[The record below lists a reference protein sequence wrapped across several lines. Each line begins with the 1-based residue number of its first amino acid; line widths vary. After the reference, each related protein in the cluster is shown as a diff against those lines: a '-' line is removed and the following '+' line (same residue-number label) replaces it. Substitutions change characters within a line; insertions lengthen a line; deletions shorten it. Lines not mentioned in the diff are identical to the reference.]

1 MNELK
6 WAMVGTGF
14 MAELILKDFAL
25 ADNTSLAA
33 LVSRSPE
40 KAEARLAEFGIE
52 ARALTF
58 EQAIADAEID
68 VIYIATPHSEHFGM
82 AKAAL
87 EAGKHVLVEKAF
99 TMSSDEA
106 RELALMA
113 KANNRFLMEAMWTKF
128 LPLHKAVK
136 MMIEKRELGDLVMVE
151 ANFGFNAP
159 FDADHRL
166 FNHELGGGSTLDHG
180 VYTTTLCRWYADA
193 PIKRQVSFGK
203 RFENGADSH
212 ADTTF
217 EFENGVIGHGISSL
231 VSMLGVSARV
241 IGTNKSI
248 DILGAFWNSREL
260 NILTFEGKPEP
271 LVEHIAYET
280 KGAGYAHMLEAVSA
294 AILDGKLECEEHP
307 LSFTIANMEALDEIR
322 SQIQQ

>member
-1 MNELK
+1 MDELK

-25 ADNTSLAA
+25 ADKTNLVA

-40 KAEARLAEFGIE
+40 KAAARLAEFDLE

-99 TMSSDEA
+99 TMNAAEA
-106 RELALMA
+106 RELANLA
-113 KANNRFLMEAMWTKF
+113 KANGRFLMEAMWTKF

-136 MMIEKRELGDLVMVE
+136 AMIEKREIGDLVMIE

-166 FNHELGGGSTLDHG
+166 FNHELGGGSTLDQG
-180 VYTTTLCRWYADA
+180 VYTTTICRWFADSA
-193 PIKRQVSFGK
+193 IKKQVTFGK
-203 RFENGADSH
+203 RFDNGADSH

-217 EFENGVIGHGISSL
+217 EFENGVIGHGITSL

-241 IGTNKSI
+241 IGTAKSI
-248 DILGAFWNSREL
+248 DILGACWNAREL
-260 NILTFEGKPEP
+260 NVLTFEGKPEP
-271 LVEHIAYET
+271 LVEHIDYET
-280 KGAGYAHMLEAVSA
+280 KGAGYAHMLEAVSN

-307 LSFTIANMEALDEIR
+307 LSFTIANMQALDEIR
-322 SQIQQ
+322 SQF